1 MLNRIQLQFPEVVLH
16 LSTLATEE
24 QLMKMALLPTAS
36 EFVAVELS
44 SATMSSTG
52 RDKAIDSHFQILVG
66 GDV

>member
-1 MLNRIQLQFPEVVLH
+1 M
-16 LSTLATEE
+16 EE

-36 EFVAVELS
+36 EFLAAKLS

-52 RDKAIDSHFQILVG
+52 IDKAIDSHFQILVG